1 MKMTAADIIY
11 HNGYIYTADA
21 ENRVAGPSP
30 LLTAV
35 FLPVV
40 IMMTWQHSVV
50 SIHSLST
57 STAK

>member
-21 ENRVAGPSP
+21 ENRVAGAIAIADGRI
-30 LLTAV
+30 LACGE
-35 FLPVV
+35 
-40 IMMTWQHSVV
+40 MMTWQHSVV
-50 SIHSLST
+50 SIHSLSI